1 MTLVQVD
8 SRWKCHFDFT
18 DIVGRCG
25 LVSDSDQSLWSVLGT
40 AGQSWR
46 WPSSLRAGTDWV
58 QALISASGLVPN
70 SIDSSGGRRAA
81 LMPFLGGLWRW
92 GGGGE
97 KEGKLVFSLY
107 QWRWGDHT
115 AGNGADH
122 QEVTV
127 LVMGTSSG
135 VEPADRAD
143 VFWIWDFLN
152 FAVNDSFRWEFW
164 SEFRVA
170 IVTVQ
175 MNEFLLFRYFSSWSF
190 QS

>member
-1 MTLVQVD
+1 MSSWLYRHYCWEVWLSLWLWPV
-8 SRWKCHFDFT
+8 S
-18 DIVGRCG
+18 
-25 LVSDSDQSLWSVLGT
+25 LVSPWDSWAVLALALEPEGWNRLSPGSDISFG
-40 AGQSWR
+40 ASPEFHWFFWGQK
-46 WPSSLRAGTDWV
+46 SSTY
-58 QALISASGLVPN
+58 
-70 SIDSSGGRRAA
+70 
-81 LMPFLGGLWRW
+81 MPFLGGLWRW

-97 KEGKLVFSLY
+97 REGKLVFSLY